1 MKNDYNLDKVVVSR
15 NWDNPNIELFIN
27 AASVGARMELYDFIN
42 AVLEEV
48 GNPTLLVT
56 KAALNKKI
64 SEATAKVVA
73 EMKNQTV
80 NI

>member
-1 MKNDYNLDKVVVSR
+1 MKNDYSVEKVVVSR
-15 NWDNPNIELFIN
+15 NWNNPNIELFIN
-27 AASVGARMELYDFIN
+27 AASVGARMEVSDFIT
-42 AVLEEV
+42 AVVEEI

-56 KAALNKKI
+56 KAALIKKI
-64 SEATAKVVA
+64 NEAAAKVVA